1 MRVFLIALAILYW
14 VCANMA
20 KSVSTGFERDV
31 ASQGAETQHDSA
43 IAALDAVEPPLYA
56 APPVRSGACAAE
68 ANAAGA
74 DGSFWACVE
83 AADGAPR

>member
-1 MRVFLIALAILYW
+1 MRVFLIALAVLYW
-14 VCANMA
+14 ICANMA
-20 KSVSTGFERDV
+20 KSVSTGVERDSAAPGV
-31 ASQGAETQHDSA
+31 EPQHDVA
-43 IAALDAVEPPLYA
+43 VLDAVEPPLYA

-74 DGSFWACVE
+74 DGAFWACVE